1 MLFGKGHLHPHA
13 GYRSLYRH
21 NVRISQIY
29 VPECHK
35 QSVYVSL
42 EWMATLLTG
51 LFPMQVTHNVVI
63 IGAGFGGLGMAI
75 RLKAQGQ
82 DNLLLIEKGHD
93 VGGCWRD
100 NTYPGAACDVPS
112 HLYSFS
118 FERHYPWSR
127 RFAQQKEIFAYQQYC
142 ARKYDLYRHI
152 RFNTE
157 VAEARFLDEPGLWEI
172 TMTNGEV
179 ITCRALITAT
189 GQLNQPAYPPLS
201 GIEDFQGPHFH
212 SARWNHDEDLTGK
225 TVAVVG
231 TGASAIQFVP
241 EIAKVAGKVKLFQR
255 SAAHVIPKPDRAYR
269 KAEHWMLKKLPVTQT
284 LDRMRIYAA
293 NEARVLGFTSFQKA
307 MLVYEWLFAR
317 QLKKQIKD
325 PVLREKLTPDYPMG
339 CKRILMSNDYYP
351 ALAQANTEV
360 INYGIDAVD
369 KKGLTD
375 SSGTHHKVDV
385 IIYGTGFK
393 ATEFLTPMTITGR
406 NGKDLNST
414 WRDGAEAYL
423 GITVRGFP
431 NLFMLYGPNT
441 NLGHN
446 SIIYMLE
453 SQIHYV
459 QQCLAEMDDQQ
470 LHSMEVRESV
480 QARFND
486 NVQRKISDT
495 VWDKGCHSWYKTDS
509 GKNTNNWPGFTF
521 DYRRQTQHLQLNDYE
536 YKSL

>member
-1 MLFGKGHLHPHA
+1 
-13 GYRSLYRH
+13 
-21 NVRISQIY
+21 
-29 VPECHK
+29 
-35 QSVYVSL
+35 
-42 EWMATLLTG
+42 
-51 LFPMQVTHNVVI
+51 MQVTHNVVI

-179 ITCRALITAT
+179 ITCRGLITAT

>member
-1 MLFGKGHLHPHA
+1 
-13 GYRSLYRH
+13 
-21 NVRISQIY
+21 
-29 VPECHK
+29 
-35 QSVYVSL
+35 
-42 EWMATLLTG
+42 
-51 LFPMQVTHNVVI
+51 MQATHNVVI

-75 RLKAQGQ
+75 RLKAQGL
-82 DNLLLIEKGHD
+82 DDLLLIEKGHD

-152 RFNTE
+152 RFNVE
-157 VAEARFLDEPGLWEI
+157 VAEARFLDDAGLWEI

-189 GQLNQPAYPPLS
+189 GQLNQPAYPPLP
-201 GIEDFQGPHFH
+201 GIEDFKGPHFH

-241 EIAKVAGKVKLFQR
+241 HIAKVAGKVKLFQR
-255 SAAHVIPKPDRAYR
+255 SAAHVIAKPDRAYR
-269 KAEHWMLKKLPVTQT
+269 KAEHWMLKKLPLTQT

-293 NEARVLGFTSFQKA
+293 NESRVLGFTSFQKA
-307 MLVYEWLFAR
+307 MAFYEWLFAR
-317 QLKKQIKD
+317 HLKKQIND
-325 PVLREKLTPDYPMG
+325 PALRKTLTPDYPMG

-369 KKGLTD
+369 EKGLTD
-375 SSGTHHKVDV
+375 SSGTHHDVDV

-393 ATEFLTPMTITGR
+393 ATDFLTPMNITGR
-406 NGKDLNST
+406 NGKDLNSA
-414 WRDGAEAYL
+414 WQDGAEAYL

-459 QQCLAEMDDQQ
+459 QQCLAEMEEQQ

-521 DYRRQTQHLQLNDYE
+521 DYRRQTQHLELSDYE
-536 YKSL
+536 YTTL